1 MSIMT
6 QVQGQICLVENDPS
20 IGGMISEHL
29 CQQGFQ
35 VDCCTNVNT
44 ALIKLLNQNYDVLI
58 YDTCLTD
65 LQGKQLLYELK
76 NSNKAI
82 PKTLLITTRD
92 SEQEAIKLL
101 QFGAYDYIFK
111 PLDLDEL
118 TDKLPNSFKNLKSKD
133 NFTFN
138 STCSPIMQEIE
149 KSITSLA
156 DYPDTPVLL
165 TGESGVGKEEI
176 AKQLHQT
183 TSTDKP
189 FVAVNCSAIPENLIE
204 SELFGHEKGAFT
216 GASKI
221 HKGVFEQA
229 NGGTLFLDEIGDMPV
244 LAQVK
249 LLRVLQDYKIT
260 RVGSET
266 NIPVQLRIICAT
278 HQNLKELVSKSLFR
292 EDLYYRINVIQLHI
306 PALRER
312 KEDILLLTEYFLGCH
327 AKNYPAKCKFIS
339 KSAQDALIDYPWPGN
354 IRELKHTIE
363 RACILSDSNMINY
376 NDLLFD
382 SPLLIY
388 SPSKNKLKEFLK
400 DVEREK
406 IYDILLKNGW
416 KISDTAKELGICRKV
431 LWEKMRKHDI
441 HKQ

>member
-1 MSIMT
+1 MT
-6 QVQGQICLVENDPS
+6 QVQGQICLVENDPL
-20 IGGMISEHL
+20 IGGMITEHL

-35 VDCCTNVNT
+35 VDYCANVKT

-58 YDTCLTD
+58 YDTCITN
-65 LQGKQLLYELK
+65 LQGKQLLNELK
-76 NSNKAI
+76 NSNKKI
-82 PKTLLITTRD
+82 PKTLLITTHD

-101 QFGAYDYIFK
+101 QFCAYDYIFK
-111 PLDLDEL
+111 PLDLNEL
-118 TDKLPNSFKNLKSKD
+118 TGKLPNSIKSLKNNN

-176 AKQLHQT
+176 AKQLHQI
-183 TSTDKP
+183 TSTNKP
-189 FVAVNCSAIPENLIE
+189 FVAINCSAIPENLIE

-216 GASKI
+216 GASKT

-229 NGGTLFLDEIGDMPV
+229 NGGTLFLDEIGDMPL

-266 NIPVQLRIICAT
+266 YIPIELRIICAT
-278 HQNLKELVSKSLFR
+278 HQNLKEQVSMNLFR

-312 KEDILLLTEYFLGCH
+312 KEDILLLTEYFLDNH
-327 AKNYPAKCKFIS
+327 AINYPSKRKFVS
-339 KSAQDALIDYPWPGN
+339 KAVQDALINYPWPGN

-363 RACILSDSNMINY
+363 RACILSDSNMIDY
-376 NDLLFD
+376 SDLLFD
-382 SPLLIY
+382 NPLLIY
-388 SPSKNKLKEFLK
+388 SPPKNKLKEFLN
-400 DVEREK
+400 DAEREK
-406 IYDILLKNGW
+406 IYNILLSKGW
-416 KISDTAKELGICRKV
+416 KISESAKELGICRKV
-431 LWEKMRKHDI
+431 LWEKMRKYNI
-441 HKQ
+441 QKQ